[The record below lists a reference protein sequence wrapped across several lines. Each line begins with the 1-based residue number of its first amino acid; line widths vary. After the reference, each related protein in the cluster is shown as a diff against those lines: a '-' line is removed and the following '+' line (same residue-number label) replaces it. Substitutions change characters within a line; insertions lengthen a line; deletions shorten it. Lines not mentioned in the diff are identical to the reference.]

1 MVYPTRETAVQ
12 DMNVGGLYV
21 FASLGQVLAVV
32 TIDTQHED
40 EYNTVR
46 WTTAEPALIVHR
58 LCVDP
63 EVQGQGIGRRLMEF
77 VERYAVRQRFSS
89 VRLDAYSGNPRALAL
104 YRQRG
109 YREAGQVSFPRNER
123 CHFIASNWISHQLKV
138 LTDTVRSIVLV
149 DHADPIKTEM
159 WKEFSPNRYLETD
172 RSLEL
177 IWKE

>member
-1 MVYPTRETAVQ
+1 MEHHRPVSGVTPTA
-12 DMNVGGLYV
+12 GLYV

-32 TIDTQHED
+32 TIDTQHEG

-46 WTTAEPALIVHR
+46 WTTSEPALIVHR

-63 EVQGQGIGRRLMEF
+63 EVQGQGTGRRLMEF

-109 YREAGQVSFPRNER
+109 
-123 CHFIASNWISHQLKV
+123 SHQNRNVEGILAEPISGNRPFIGAD
-138 LTDTVRSIVLV
+138 LERMTLLSMREYFTNRS
-149 DHADPIKTEM
+149 
-159 WKEFSPNRYLETD
+159 
-172 RSLEL
+172 
-177 IWKE
+177 

>member
-1 MVYPTRETAVQ
+1 MVTKGIQGDLDAVWNIIDRCRASLRQRGIFQWDMVYPTRETAVQ

-21 FASLGQVLAVV
+21 LTSLGQVLAVV

-46 WTTAEPALIVHR
+46 WTTSEPALIVHR

-77 VERYAVRQRFSS
+77 VEQYAVRQRFSS

-109 YREAGQVSFPRNER
+109 YRQAGQVFFPRRTMPFHCFE
-123 CHFIASNWISHQLKV
+123 LD
-138 LTDTVRSIVLV
+138 LTSTT
-149 DHADPIKTEM
+149 K
-159 WKEFSPNRYLETD
+159 FSLAP
-172 RSLEL
+172 
-177 IWKE
+177 